1 MKGSLVAI
9 AVGVL
14 AVHAALAENSNN
26 SILPKP
32 QPEETL
38 CIALYKPATCTGL
51 YGGEW
56 YKENG
61 TNECFAIKNLVKKIN
76 ESYAWFVEVRAEDI
90 QQLAC
95 QETSPNIE

>member
-14 AVHAALAENSNN
+14 AVHAALADNN
-26 SILPKP
+26 NNPILPKA
-32 QPEETL
+32 QSEDTF
-38 CIALYKPATCTGL
+38 CIALHKPTTCTGL

-56 YKENG
+56 YQEQG
-61 TNECFAIKNLVKKIN
+61 TNECFAIKNLVTKIN

-95 QETSPNIE
+95 QEISPNLE